1 MSHLGEEGDVL
12 EKSRAPF
19 GVALWQYILWH
30 CYSNSKSVCVQSVE
44 KSFTLLD
51 LYSTCRHF
59 AISYACADIRV

>member
-19 GVALWQYILWH
+19 GVVLWQYILWH
-30 CYSNSKSVCVQSVE
+30 CYSNSKSGCVQSVE

-51 LYSTCRHF
+51 LYSTCTWC
-59 AISYACADIRV
+59 SDILQ